1 MRTSIG
7 AGIAAGVTVG
17 GAGRAAVELVTE
29 TADAQSGRQTLSQNL
44 ESQAEGSNLRSQRGI
59 KQATTVWNQLSI

>member
-29 TADAQSGRQTLSQNL
+29 TADAQSGRQTLSQNH
-44 ESQAEGSNLRSQRGI
+44 ESQAEGSNLRS
-59 KQATTVWNQLSI
+59 